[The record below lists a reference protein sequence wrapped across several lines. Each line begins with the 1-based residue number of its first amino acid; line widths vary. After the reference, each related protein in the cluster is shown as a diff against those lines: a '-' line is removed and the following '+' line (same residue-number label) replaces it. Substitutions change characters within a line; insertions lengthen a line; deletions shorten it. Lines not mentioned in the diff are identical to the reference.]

1 MAAAG
6 GGLAGAPMYDLV
18 LTFVAQSLVTLR
30 GTTAE
35 LLWAGLF
42 FLALGYAVKRGQLFG
57 DIRRAL
63 PETRLN
69 LQILLFNLIF
79 VAPLIV
85 LGSQA
90 LADVVDRHG
99 LYLVAPGSWDGL
111 PMVVTMFIAVFVGDF
126 VGYWRHRLEHTPL
139 LWPSHAVH
147 HSDEHMTWIALERFH
162 PINRVTTFVIDSGV
176 LLLFGFPAEAV
187 LANNLVR
194 HYYGYFIHADLPW
207 TYGPLGKVFV
217 SPAMHRW
224 HHAADVAAF
233 DTNYATVF
241 SVFDR
246 AFGTFRV
253 PGLCTSP
260 LGVTD
265 DLGKT
270 WSAQMGYA
278 FSARAYRRLF
288 RRRKAAPTRP
298 GG

>member
-1 MAAAG
+1 
-6 GGLAGAPMYDLV
+6 MYDLL
-18 LTFVAQSLVTLR
+18 LTLVAQSLVTLR
-30 GTTAE
+30 GTTNE

-42 FLALGYAVKRGQLFG
+42 FLALGFAVKRGELFR

-85 LGSQA
+85 VASQA
-90 LADVVDRHG
+90 LADAVDRHG
-99 LYLVAPGSWDGL
+99 LYLVPPGSWDSL
-111 PMVVTMFIAVFVGDF
+111 PMVVTMFIAVFIGDF

-162 PINRVTTFVIDSGV
+162 PINRATTFVIDSGV

-241 SVFDR
+241 SIFDR

-253 PGLCTSP
+253 PGPCTSP

-265 DLGKT
+265 DMGKT
-270 WSAQMGYA
+270 WSAQMAYA
-278 FSARAYRRLF
+278 FSPRAYRRLF
-288 RRRKAAPTRP
+288 RRRRAAPTRH